1 MASGDLSDQ
10 FLGPISKKY
19 CLYFYAMMVFFLFFL
34 VMSLIGFVFAIFS
47 KKGGMFASIGALSV
61 SILYAAMY
69 LQSRLFYN
77 MCVGGMQ

>member
-1 MASGDLSDQ
+1 MSKGDFTDQ

-19 CLYFYAMMVFFLFFL
+19 CLYFYALMVFFLFFL
-34 VMSLIGFVFAIFS
+34 VMSLVGFVLVVFS
-47 KKGGMFASIGALSV
+47 KKGGVFAAMGALSI
-61 SILYAAMY
+61 SFLYGAMY